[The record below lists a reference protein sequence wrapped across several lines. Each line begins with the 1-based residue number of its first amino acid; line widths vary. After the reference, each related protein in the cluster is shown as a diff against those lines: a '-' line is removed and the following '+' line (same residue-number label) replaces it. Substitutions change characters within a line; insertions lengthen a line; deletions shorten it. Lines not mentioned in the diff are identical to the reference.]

1 MLFSPKCR
9 FYYSAHSLIKFSLK
23 HILRVAHKR
32 LCLVEV
38 KIIPK
43 VGSYRSVVADEL
55 RFSLDFDFQHLLR
68 PSRVNILTRNSLNQH
83 SNFPRFKIS
92 CKMRLLWTA
101 DANRDQFNVVDSFT
115 FLGEK
120 FLIANSTNLMEL
132 KHDILRLKRF
142 SKI

>member
-1 MLFSPKCR
+1 
-9 FYYSAHSLIKFSLK
+9 
-23 HILRVAHKR
+23 
-32 LCLVEV
+32 
-38 KIIPK
+38 
-43 VGSYRSVVADEL
+43 
-55 RFSLDFDFQHLLR
+55 
-68 PSRVNILTRNSLNQH
+68 
-83 SNFPRFKIS
+83 
-92 CKMRLLWTA
+92 MRLLWTA